1 MWSTWQFSRAHL
13 EIMPDR
19 ALWRTRI
26 GADNT
31 DEVLHAAAMT
41 LDAREEI
48 WRGLNFGQYCQ
59 FTAEIR
65 V

>member
-1 MWSTWQFSRAHL
+1 
-13 EIMPDR
+13 MPDR